1 VIGAGRAGA
10 HDVEALVLAAGQG
23 ERLGLGP
30 KALLTL
36 AGRTL
41 IDRAVGAVRAVARR
55 VIAGVPP
62 ERLDECRALLG
73 ADVTVVAGGATRLD
87 TEILLVEASSAPL
100 LVLHDVVHP
109 FATAELARQVVAAAR
124 ERGAAMAAVPA
135 TSHVYRMDSATLGR
149 VRQGDG
155 LWSSRKPLVFSRSAF
170 ARGLAAR
177 GRLPHDA
184 GVVELLLA
192 AGEPVEIVPAE
203 PWNIKVT
210 TMADWALA
218 RAIAPLL
225 ERGLLRS

>member
-1 VIGAGRAGA
+1 MIGAGRAGA

-36 AGRTL
+36 DGRTL
-41 IDRAVGAVRAVARR
+41 IDRAVGAVRDVARR

-109 FATAELARQVVAAAR
+109 FTTAELARQVVAAAR
-124 ERGAAMAAVPA
+124 ERGAA
-135 TSHVYRMDSATLGR
+135 S
-149 VRQGDG
+149 
-155 LWSSRKPLVFSRSAF
+155 
-170 ARGLAAR
+170 
-177 GRLPHDA
+177 
-184 GVVELLLA
+184 
-192 AGEPVEIVPAE
+192 
-203 PWNIKVT
+203 
-210 TMADWALA
+210 
-218 RAIAPLL
+218 
-225 ERGLLRS
+225 